1 MSKQTLVMKFGG
13 TSVGSA
19 EALVNAAQIV
29 RDAKQDWARVVVV
42 TSAMSG
48 VTDLLLKSASLAAQ
62 GRLDTLQETEST
74 LRAKHFSAADALIKD
89 ENLRETTQSE
99 INSLILSLVNLCNAI
114 AVLGEASPRAL
125 DAVASLGER
134 MSVRLLAAVV
144 NEAGVKAQAME
155 SSEFVVTNA
164 NFQNAHPDF
173 KATTEKTRSKLNPLI
188 DAGIIPITTGFI
200 GATPEGVT
208 TTLGRGGSDYSAA
221 IIGSVLPAD
230 EVWIWTDVDGVMTTD
245 PRIVKDAQT
254 LPEISYGEIAEL
266 AYYGAKVLHPK
277 TIRPVVDAGIGLRIC
292 NTFNPSHPG
301 TRLTANGKSNGKP
314 VNSVSGQIVKAVTA
328 IRKQRLVTIEGR
340 GMLGVPGVAARAFGA
355 VASTGTSVPLITQAS
370 SEQSICFA
378 VPSETAPSVLDA
390 LQKSFVHEI
399 EDEDIDRVWSTEDVS
414 IVTVVGAGMRHT
426 PGVAGKVFS
435 QLGDNDVNVLAIAQ
449 GSSEV
454 SISLV
459 VDAADTE
466 NAVRAL
472 HQLIVN

>member
-1 MSKQTLVMKFGG
+1 MPEKTLVMKFGG
-13 TSVGSA
+13 TSVGSVD
-19 EALVNAAQIV
+19 ALINAVQIIQN
-29 RDAKQDWARVVVV
+29 AKKDWARVVIVI
-42 TSAMSG
+42 SAMSG
-48 VTDLLLKSASLAAQ
+48 VTNLLLDSATLAAQ
-62 GRLDTLQETEST
+62 GKVDSLLEAEST
-74 LRAKHFSAADALIKD
+74 LREKHFSAADALIKD
-89 ENLRETTQSE
+89 EKRCEEAKAE
-99 INSLILSLVNLCNAI
+99 INALIQSLVDLCKAI
-114 AVLGEASPRAL
+114 AVLGEASPRAM

-134 MSVRLLAAVV
+134 MSLPLLAAVV
-144 NEAGVKAQAME
+144 SDAGIKAKAIE
-155 SSEFVVTNA
+155 SSEFVITNA
-164 NFQNAHPDF
+164 HFQNAHPDF
-173 KATTEKTRSKLNPLI
+173 KVTTEKTRSLLNPLMYN
-188 DAGIIPITTGFI
+188 GIIPITTGFI
-200 GATPEGVT
+200 GATPDGVI

-230 EVWIWTDVDGVMTTD
+230 DVWIWTDVDGVMTTD
-245 PRIVKDAQT
+245 PRIVKDAKT

-301 TRLTANGKSNGKP
+301 TRLKANAKSNGKP
-314 VNSVSGQIVKAVTA
+314 VNGQIIKAVTA
-328 IRKQRLVTIEGR
+328 IRKQRLITIEGR

-378 VPSETAPSVLDA
+378 VPSEVAASVTSA
-390 LQKSFVHEI
+390 LEQAFAYEI
-399 EDEDIDRVWSTEDVS
+399 EEEDIDRVWSTDDVS

-435 QLGDNDVNVLAIAQ
+435 QLGNNGVNVLAIAQ

-459 VDAADTE
+459 VDSVDTE